1 VNGTSSAKPPAR
13 SLWLWVAAPFLLLL
27 LAWAAIFIVAR
38 RAGIAEVPRASAQPH
53 P

>member
-1 VNGTSSAKPPAR
+1 VNGTSNARPSAR

-27 LAWAAIFIVAR
+27 LAWAAIFLVAH

>member
-1 VNGTSSAKPPAR
+1 MNGISNAKTSAR

-27 LAWAAIFIVAR
+27 LAWAAIFLVAR
-38 RAGIAEVPRASAQPH
+38 RAGIAEVPRATSTPH